1 MKLCEGVGMR
11 LRALIM
17 LVCCLVLPAQQARS
31 LNPLTDVSLAFRN
44 GAVVVEAPA
53 GVHLKAA
60 FMEVKLRSGTAG
72 RIDVG
77 PLPPTQAKD
86 ELGEGIWRGPVVI
99 PVKGQGLSGMVELL
113 VTYQPCTE
121 GDGGVCYPPT
131 DRVLTVQ
138 AEDLGPLLPPARS
151 LWWVFLGL
159 FGAGLLASL
168 TPCVYPMIP
177 ITMAIVGAKGGGKAR
192 GFLLSLVLVLGMAV
206 TYTALG
212 LLAASSGQAFG
223 AFAQHPA
230 FLVPVSLLF
239 ALFALSLLGAF
250 EIRLPAALQGRLQG
264 SGPRKG
270 FLGAFLMGL
279 VLGPLSAPC
288 VAPVIGTVLLA
299 IATEGQ
305 ILLGGLQLF
314 TFALGMGVLFVV
326 AGTFSASL
334 PRGGE
339 WLVRLKQIL
348 GLVVLGFAVWNV
360 RNLSPEWLGL
370 ALWAVT
376 LLLAAGVLDAFRP
389 VAGLPA
395 AVRKGLGLLALVLGL
410 LLGLRAVESGLG
422 MELLPRGSGVSAGKT
437 ETWKG
442 QWLEQDYEGALAQAK
457 ADQKLLVVD
466 VWAEWCAACKE
477 LDEQTWPDP
486 KVSAWI
492 AQHAVALRVDTFR
505 VRKDLVAPLRILGYP
520 TILVLDGEGRIL
532 RRREGFQNPGDMLA
546 FLEGR

>member
-1 MKLCEGVGMR
+1 MR

-31 LNPLTDVSLAFRN
+31 LNPLTDVSLAFRK

-53 GVHLKAA
+53 GAHLKAA

-72 RIDVG
+72 RIEVG
-77 PLPPTQAKD
+77 PLPSTQAKD

-99 PVKGQGLSGMVELL
+99 PVKGQGLSGVVELL

-131 DRVLTVQ
+131 DRVLTVK

-151 LWWVFLGL
+151 LWWVFLGI

-230 FLVPVSLLF
+230 FLIPVSLLF
-239 ALFALSLLGAF
+239 ALFSLSLLGAF
-250 EIRLPAALQGRLQG
+250 EIRLPAVLQDRLQG
-264 SGPRKG
+264 SGSRKG

-339 WLVRLKQIL
+339 WLVRLKQIM

-360 RNLSPEWLGL
+360 RNLSPEWLEL
-370 ALWAVT
+370 ALWAVI
-376 LLLAAGVLDAFRP
+376 LLLAAGVLDVFRP
-389 VAGLPA
+389 AAGLPA
-395 AVRKGLGLLALVLGL
+395 AVRKGLGLLAMVLSL

-422 MELLPRGSGVSAGKT
+422 MELLPKVGGVPAGKA

-477 LDEQTWPDP
+477 LDAQTWPDP
-486 KVSAWI
+486 KISAWI
-492 AQHAVALRVDTFR
+492 AQHAVALRLDTFR
-505 VRKDLVAPLRILGYP
+505 ARKDLAAPLRILGYP

-532 RRREGFQNPGDMLA
+532 RRREGFQGPEDMLA